1 MPSNEGIDTG
11 SESAIAAP
19 HSGAHDDVLTLAAIG
34 IMAYVCCDLLH
45 ELAGHGG
52 VCLATGGRPASLS
65 TIHFQCLGGW
75 QPLICAAGILVN
87 LITGILL
94 WLILRRM
101 RAASVHTR
109 YFLWLS
115 MAYNLFT
122 GWGYVVTSSLTNSG
136 DLANALRGVSPEFH
150 WEAGMALVGSI
161 FYFGS
166 VWVTTMEVHSFIGSD
181 EAARLWRL
189 ILVPY
194 FAAAFVACS
203 AGAFNSILAMPQ
215 VLISAIST
223 TLGAWGFLLLPLF
236 FLLPWVR
243 NTRIA
248 CPAPVT
254 RNLGWVITAAVVAVI
269 FVAVIGPGM
278 RFGGSGWPFIHRFR
292 G

>member
-1 MPSNEGIDTG
+1 MPLDQEIDAG
-11 SESAIAAP
+11 PESALPAS
-19 HSGAHDDVLTLAAIG
+19 HRSGPRDDVLTLAAIG
-34 IMAYVCCDLLH
+34 IVAYVGCDLLH

-52 VCLATGGRPASLS
+52 VCLATGGRPVSLS

-75 QPLICAAGILVN
+75 QALICAAGILVN
-87 LITGILL
+87 LVMGTLL
-94 WLILRRM
+94 WLIVRRM
-101 RAASVHTR
+101 HTASVHTR

-136 DLANALRGVSPEFH
+136 DLANAFRGVSTQFQ
-150 WEAGMALVGSI
+150 WRGGMALAGAL

-166 VWVTTMEVHSFIGSD
+166 VWVTTREVHSFIGSD
-181 EAARLWRL
+181 EGGRLWRL
-189 ILVPY
+189 ILIPY
-194 FAAAFVACS
+194 FAAAFVACA
-203 AGAFNSILAMPQ
+203 AGAFNSILSMPQ

-236 FLLPWVR
+236 FLFPWIR
-243 NTRIA
+243 SIRI
-248 CPAPVT
+248 PSPVPVT
-254 RNLGWVITAAVVAVI
+254 RNLGWIITAAVVVVI

-278 RFGGSGWPFIHRFR
+278 KFGGR